1 MKYLLALLAML
12 ASTLSG
18 TAVQA
23 APASEEEAYEIGLDA
38 YTYGYPMVLMDTT
51 RRVSTNTGAPGRL
64 RAPMNDFSHMQT
76 YPDATFKD
84 VVRPNADTLY
94 SSLWYDVGKEPLV
107 LTLPKTAG
115 RYHVVPIMDMWTEVF
130 ATLGTRTTGNDGG
143 TVALVMGP
151 DKVTYRVRPG
161 GYLGQSDGRVTAVFE
176 DRVELIELVPD
187 GAGGWLERP
196 ATLALEDQ

>member
-12 ASTLSG
+12 AGTLSG

-51 RRVSTNTGAPGRL
+51 RLVSTNAGAPGRL
-64 RAPMNDFSHMQT
+64 RAPMNDFSHMRT

-94 SSLWYDVGKEPLV
+94 SSLWYDVGKDPLV

-115 RYHVVPIMDMWTEVF
+115 RYHVVPIMDMWTED
-130 ATLGTRTTGNDGG
+130 AHHGQRRWYRRAGRS
-143 TVALVMGP
+143 ALAGQAA
-151 DKVTYRVRPG
+151 PG
-161 GYLGQSDGRVTAVFE
+161 DA
-176 DRVELIELVPD
+176 D
-187 GAGGWLERP
+187 GAQPDRHGVDHRAHPDQRPRRLRPCPQPAGGL
-196 ATLALEDQ
+196 